1 MEGSLIVVLQKPL
14 TVYKKEKRVKIHVV
28 LYVEAITTMYRVYRK
43 AKNFIAFSLRT
54 DNIDP
59 FTDMLSTYKEGFINS
74 YIIHT
79 E

>member
-1 MEGSLIVVLQKPL
+1 MEGNLIVVLQKPL
-14 TVYKKEKRVKIHVV
+14 TVYKKKKNVEIHVV
-28 LYVEAITTMYRVYRK
+28 LYVERYNYYVYRK